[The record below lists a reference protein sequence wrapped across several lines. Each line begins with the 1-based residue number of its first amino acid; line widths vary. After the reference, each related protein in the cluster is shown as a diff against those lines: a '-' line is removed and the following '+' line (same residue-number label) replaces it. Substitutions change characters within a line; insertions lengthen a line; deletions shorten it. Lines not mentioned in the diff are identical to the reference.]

1 MMILPLSRRFAA
13 ASVGFGTG
21 RVDRTAPY
29 CRKMGAAMYTL
40 HYSPDTASLAVRIV
54 LAELAVPHQSQLID
68 REAGALDS
76 LAYRALHP
84 LGLIPAMET
93 PDGPMFETAAML
105 LYLSDRHPGLA
116 PAPDSPER
124 AAFLKWLFF
133 TSTNVHP
140 CLLQLFYPD
149 RVAGDALSDAV
160 MAHARARMQTYLGA
174 LNDMVA
180 QDAPNW
186 MSQGKPGL
194 MGYYVGMLMRWL
206 ATYGAGHPSYFRSAE
221 FPALHAV
228 LAAHEVRAAALAI
241 AADENLGP
249 TLFTNPAY

>member
-1 MMILPLSRRFAA
+1 
-13 ASVGFGTG
+13 
-21 RVDRTAPY
+21 
-29 CRKMGAAMYTL
+29 MYTL
-40 HYSPDTASLAVRIV
+40 HYSPDSASLIVRLV
-54 LAELAVPHQSQLID
+54 LAELAAPHQSLLID
-68 REAGALDS
+68 REAGALAS
-76 LAYRALHP
+76 PAYRAMHP

-116 PAPDSPER
+116 PAPGSPQR

-133 TSTNVHP
+133 TSTNIHP

-149 RVAGDALSDAV
+149 RVAGEAAMDAV
-160 MAHARARMQTYLGA
+160 MAHARLRMQTYLT
-174 LNDMVA
+174 LINDMVA
-180 QDAPNW
+180 RDAPDW
-186 MSQGKPGL
+186 LSADQPGL
-194 MGYYVGMLMRWL
+194 MGYYLGVLVRWL
-206 ATYGAGHPSYFRSAE
+206 ATYGAGHPSYFRSVD

-228 LAAHEVRAAALAI
+228 LAAHEGRAAALGV

>member
-1 MMILPLSRRFAA
+1 
-13 ASVGFGTG
+13 
-21 RVDRTAPY
+21 
-29 CRKMGAAMYTL
+29 MYNL
-40 HYSPDTASLAVRIV
+40 HYSPDTASLVLRIV
-54 LAELAVPHQSQLID
+54 LAELNVPHQSLLID
-68 REAGALDS
+68 RDAGALDS
-76 LAYRALHP
+76 PAYRAMHP

-105 LYLSDRHPGLA
+105 LYLSDRYPGLA
-116 PAPDSPER
+116 PAPHSPER
-124 AAFLKWLFF
+124 AAFLKWMFF
-133 TSTNVHP
+133 TSTNIHP

-149 RVAGDALSDAV
+149 RVAGEAVSDAV
-160 MAHARARMQTYLGA
+160 MIHARARMQTYLGV

-180 QDAPNW
+180 RDAPLW
-186 MSQGKPGL
+186 MSPDKPCL

-228 LAAHEVRAAALAI
+228 LAAHETRAAALAI
-241 AADENLGP
+241 GRDENLGP